1 MKFYCIWEREFTE
14 GFLSESTHFSF
25 PSLQLIDLKDLFV
38 SLDILKRESVGTNRE
53 GSKFSLSKR
62 DSSYNG
68 GYNVETTNDNDL
80 LDLKNILVA
89 LHLL

>member
-1 MKFYCIWEREFTE
+1 MREVSLKAFFRNHPI
-14 GFLSESTHFSF
+14 FLF

-68 GYNVETTNDNDL
+68 GYNSETTNDNDL